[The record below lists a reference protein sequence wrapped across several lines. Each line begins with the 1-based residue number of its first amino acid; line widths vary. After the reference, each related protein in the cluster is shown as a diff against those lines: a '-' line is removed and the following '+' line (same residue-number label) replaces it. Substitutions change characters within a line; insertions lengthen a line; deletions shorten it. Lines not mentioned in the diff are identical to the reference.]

1 MKILMSKISDKG
13 QITVPKIIRETLKI
27 RAGDFIK
34 YDVEENTVKIRK
46 LETKENIWLRSI
58 ESTLEEWEGDKDN
71 DL

>member
-1 MKILMSKISDKG
+1 MKVFMSKISDKG

-27 RAGDFIK
+27 QAGDFIK

-58 ESTLEEWEGDKDN
+58 DSTLEEWEGDKDN